1 MRHRPG
7 DDLPPTAVPP
17 GSFGAA
23 GETHAPAAPGG
34 RDGKQT
40 AERSERS
47 ASHTTRPG
55 PADEPL
61 KPVLDPGA
69 AAPAPLLPPDER
81 ERLEQR
87 LQHTLAGFVDDPRRA
102 VEEAAAV
109 LDDAGDR
116 ITASLAE
123 QRRTLRES
131 ASGAASGPGSAD
143 DTEELRV
150 ALRKY
155 RETTERLLRI

>member
-1 MRHRPG
+1 
-7 DDLPPTAVPP
+7 V
-17 GSFGAA
+17 
-23 GETHAPAAPGG
+23 
-34 RDGKQT
+34 
-40 AERSERS
+40 
-47 ASHTTRPG
+47 
-55 PADEPL
+55 DEPL

-81 ERLEQR
+81 ERLGQR
-87 LQHTLAGFVDDPRRA
+87 LQHALAGFVDDPRRA
-102 VEEAAAV
+102 VEEAAAI
-109 LDDAGDR
+109 LDDAGER

-131 ASGAASGPGSAD
+131 GSGAASGSAD

>member
-1 MRHRPG
+1 MRHLPG

-23 GETHAPAAPGG
+23 GETHAPATPSG
-34 RDGKQT
+34 RDGKQS

-47 ASHTTRPG
+47 ASHTARPG
-55 PADEPL
+55 PVDEPL

-69 AAPAPLLPPDER
+69 AAPPPLLAPDER

-87 LQHTLAGFVDDPRRA
+87 LQHALTGFVDDPRRA
-102 VEEAAAV
+102 VEEAAGI

-123 QRRTLRES
+123 QRRALRES
-131 ASGAASGPGSAD
+131 TTAPASGSASAD
-143 DTEELRV
+143 GTEELRV